1 MSSKVIVAAKRGDD
15 SAWRDLYAGIA
26 PAVRAYFRARRT
38 PDPDDLVGAVF
49 LDVARSIS
57 SFEGDEQKFHAWVF
71 TIAHRRWVDA
81 VRAAT
86 RRPTSALSDSPEPVA
101 VHDVESEAIASVGS
115 EALLAVVDRLPPTQR
130 SVVLLRVL
138 GGLTHAEIATALDK
152 TQVAVKVSY
161 HRGIKAL
168 RADLATP
175 IGPHH
180 STPLGTALG
189 LDVTK

>member
-1 MSSKVIVAAKRGDD
+1 MTSELIVAAKRGDE
-15 SAWRDLYAGIA
+15 SAWRELYAGIA
-26 PAVRAYFRARRT
+26 PAVRAYFRARRAA
-38 PDPDDLVGAVF
+38 DLDDLVGTVF

-57 SFEGDEQKFHAWVF
+57 SFEGDEQQFHAWVF

-81 VRAAT
+81 VRTAT
-86 RRPTSALSDSPEPVA
+86 RRPTSALSDAPEPVA
-101 VHDVESEAIASVGS
+101 SHDVESEAIASVRS

-168 RADLATP
+168 RVDLATP
-175 IGPHH
+175 TDLYH
-180 STPLGTALG
+180 STPLGTELG